1 MPKKAKGRFRITK
14 PLLYHGA
21 KLAKMTK
28 KPSDNYFGRVR
39 VNGKLIRRSL
49 ETHVLSVA
57 KVKLSDFLQDY
68 RRLAINK
75 GPSVKGEV
83 IIEIFRKEIEEDA
96 DNQPRTKFYK
106 QEVLIALKKTWPELY
121 SSEIARISQK
131 DCNDWAARHGKGYSP
146 TRFNGALGIVRRIF
160 DIAVE
165 HGYRVDNPAKFVDRR
180 RVKPK
185 ELHLPSQA
193 QFQDRARQIQSSGA
207 GQANDCANLFRFL
220 AFSGVRINE
229 ARHVVWADVDFQRQQ
244 LCVRVTKNGKARWI
258 PFNESLRDL
267 LTTIRAAR
275 PDESPETLVMRV
287 FECQKSI
294 DRAAK
299 LVGVGRI
306 THHDLRH
313 LFATRCIES
322 GVDIPTVSRWLGH
335 QDGGALCMK
344 TYGHLRDEHSTNEA
358 KKVAFLKQ
366 FSPLCVRFCGFSLS
380 LCNTGTNSANTMGLY
395 PHPRFIAVLARFPAN
410 RDPWYLFG

>member
-1 MPKKAKGRFRITK
+1 MKTTLPSLNERKSKADADWLKTPYPNLIRYR
-14 PLLYHGA
+14 
-21 KLAKMTK
+21 
-28 KPSDNYFGRVR
+28 PSGTYFGRVR

-83 IIEIFRKEIEEDA
+83 IVEIFRKEIED
-96 DNQPRTKFYK
+96 DPNNQPRTKLYK
-106 QEVLIALKKTWPELY
+106 QEVLTALKKTWPELY

-131 DCNDWAARHGKGYSP
+131 DCNDWAARHGSGYSP

-193 QFQDRARQIQSSGA
+193 QFQEMATHIETSGA
-207 GQANDCANLFRFL
+207 GQAKDCANLFRFL
-220 AFSGVRINE
+220 AFSGVRIDE
-229 ARHVVWADVDFQRQQ
+229 ARHVLWGDVDFEKG
-244 LCVRVTKNGKARWI
+244 LLHVRVTKNSKARCI
-258 PFNESLRDL
+258 PLNSSLRQL
-267 LTTIRAAR
+267 LEKMRAER
-275 PDESPETLVMRV
+275 PEELPEKPVMQA

-299 LVGVGRI
+299 LAGVKRI

-358 KKVAFLKQ
+358 KKVTF
-366 FSPLCVRFCGFSLS
+366 
-380 LCNTGTNSANTMGLY
+380 
-395 PHPRFIAVLARFPAN
+395 
-410 RDPWYLFG
+410 